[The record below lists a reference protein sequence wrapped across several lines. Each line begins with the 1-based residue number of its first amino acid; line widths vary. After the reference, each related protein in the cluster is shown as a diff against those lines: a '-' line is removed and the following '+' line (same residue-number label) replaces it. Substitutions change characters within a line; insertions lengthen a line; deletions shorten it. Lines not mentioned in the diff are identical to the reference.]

1 MGDKEGTR
9 SGCVEN
15 VPQLLQTNEPS
26 LSRLQLGEDVEAHWV
41 QPVPDGGWRDGTS
54 SSMGSTGD

>member
-15 VPQLLQTNEPS
+15 VPQLLQTKEPS
-26 LSRLQLGEDVEAHWV
+26 LSRLKLGEDVDAHWA
-41 QPVPDGGWRDGTS
+41 QTAPGGGWGEETS
-54 SSMGSTGD
+54 SSMGSIGD